1 MPSGLPRAPAR
12 WPLLRSGS
20 LDMAPVAPMGPPAAA
35 DDDQHPTL
43 RQVRTRIALTDLVLI
58 VWAVFGALILRFG
71 VEAGSDIAASTDQ
84 FSLGYPTF
92 SAALAL
98 VWWLSLCL
106 HGAYEV
112 EILGRGATEY
122 RLLMNATLRVFAGVA
137 LLAYAFKVEVARGYV
152 LLALPAGLIALFVA
166 RQVWRR
172 WLGAER
178 RAGEFN
184 HDVLVVGEAGHAQ
197 GLIDAFARVPEA
209 GYGVVG
215 VCTSTTEAE
224 RVGGVPVVG
233 SEHQAAQLAIELGV
247 DIVACSA
254 VHRLGS
260 SGLRRLGWALEGS
273 GIELLLSPGLTEI
286 AGSRVVARPVAGLPL
301 LHVETPT
308 FSGPALIIKST
319 LDWLVALGLV
329 IALSPLMLIV
339 AALIKIQDGGPV
351 FFRQQR
357 VGLDGEAF
365 QMTKLRS
372 MRVDA
377 EAELEELKRQQLQ
390 ERASAVLEE
399 ARQHGVAPGRGVEEA
414 AGTEV
419 DRGVLFKMERDPRIT
434 PVGRFIRRYSIDELP
449 QLFDVL
455 SGKMSLVGPRPP
467 LPDEVSK
474 YECDVHRRLLVKPGL
489 TGLWQVNG
497 RSNLSWDESVR
508 LDLYYVE
515 NWSVALDM
523 LILWRTSAA
532 VFGKDGAY

>member
-1 MPSGLPRAPAR
+1 
-12 WPLLRSGS
+12 
-20 LDMAPVAPMGPPAAA
+20 MAAFAQMGAAA
-35 DDDQHPTL
+35 GDDNHRDL
-43 RQVRTRIALTDLVLI
+43 RQVQIRIALTDFALI
-58 VWAVFGALILRFG
+58 IWAVFGALILRFG
-71 VEAGSDIAASTDQ
+71 LEADSDIAVSTDR

-92 SAALAL
+92 TAALA
-98 VWWLSLCL
+98 VAWWLSLRL
-106 HGAYEV
+106 HGAYEI

-122 RLLMNATLRVFAGVA
+122 RLLMNATLRVFAAVA

-152 LLALPAGLIALFVA
+152 LLALPAGLIGLFVA

-178 RAGEFN
+178 KSGGLN
-184 HDVLVVGEAGHAQ
+184 HDVLIVGEAGHAL
-197 GLIDAFARVPEA
+197 GLIEAFAQAPEA

-215 VCTSTTEAE
+215 VCTSTTDAE
-224 RVGGVPVVG
+224 WVGGVPVVG

-247 DIVACSA
+247 DVVACGA

-273 GIELLLSPGLTEI
+273 GIELLLAPGLTEI
-286 AGSRVVARPVAGLPL
+286 AGSRVIARPVGGLSL
-301 LHVETPT
+301 LHVEAPT

-319 LDWLVALGLV
+319 LDWIAALAMV
-329 IALSPLMLIV
+329 IVLSPLMLFV
-339 AALIKIQDGGPV
+339 AALIKLQDGGPV

-357 VGLDGEAF
+357 VGLDGKSF

-372 MRVDA
+372 MRVGA
-377 EAELEELKRQQLQ
+377 EAELEGLKRRQLD
-390 ERASAVLEE
+390 ERTSRRAEDV
-399 ARQHGVAPGRGVEEA
+399 RQHPLGALSNAEGIVESQ
-414 AGTEV
+414 V
-419 DRGVLFKMERDPRIT
+419 DRGVLFKMERDPRVT
-434 PVGRFIRRYSIDELP
+434 PVGRFLRRYSVDELP

-467 LPDEVSK
+467 LPDEVSN
-474 YECDVHRRLLVKPGL
+474 YEQDVHRRLLVKPGL

-523 LILWRTSAA
+523 LILWRTSSA

>member
-1 MPSGLPRAPAR
+1 MAAV
-12 WPLLRSGS
+12 
-20 LDMAPVAPMGPPAAA
+20 APVGSPAAA
-35 DDDQHPTL
+35 DDDDHPGL
-43 RQVRTRIALTDLVLI
+43 RQVQIRIALTDFVLI
-58 VWAVFGALILRFG
+58 TWAVFGALILRFG
-71 VEAGSDIAASTDQ
+71 LDAGSDIAASTDR

-98 VWWLSLCL
+98 AWWLSLLL
-106 HGAYEV
+106 HGAYEA
-112 EILGRGATEY
+112 EILGRGPTEY
-122 RLLMNATLRVFAGVA
+122 RLLLNATLRVFAAVA

-152 LLALPAGLIALFVA
+152 LLALPAGLIGLFVA

-178 RAGEFN
+178 RAGKLN
-184 HDVLVVGEAGHAQ
+184 HDVLVVGEAGHAR
-197 GLIDAFARVPEA
+197 GLIEAFAKVPEA

-215 VCTSTTEAE
+215 VCTSTTDAK

-233 SEHQAAQLAIELGV
+233 SEHQTAQLAIELGV
-247 DIVACSA
+247 DVVACGA

-286 AGSRVVARPVAGLPL
+286 AGSRVIARPVAGLPL
-301 LHVETPT
+301 LHVEAPT

-319 LDWLVALGLV
+319 LDWLMALALV
-329 IALSPLMLIV
+329 IVLSPLMLLV
-339 AALIKIQDGGPV
+339 ATLIKFQDGGPV

-357 VGLDGEAF
+357 VGLDGKAF

-372 MRVDA
+372 MRIDA
-377 EAELEELKRQQLQ
+377 EAELDELKHRQ
-390 ERASAVLEE
+390 LEE
-399 ARQHGVAPGRGVEEA
+399 RTSSIRVEDVHHHAVGSTSDAESVSAAR
-414 AGTEV
+414 V

-467 LPDEVSK
+467 LQDEVSQ
-474 YECDVHRRLLVKPGL
+474 YEDDVHRRLLVKPGM

-523 LILWRTSAA
+523 LILWRTFSA